1 MAYQKHALV
10 SIIGKWN
17 TTDLS
22 NEVWQVG
29 IRVSTH
35 AAAGWWLANPAT
47 YMAAIKPG
55 IQTWFNSTAIFP
67 NSASLS
73 LLKVNNINTDGTYVG
88 PTTNVTTLVATGGG
102 SAAMPAFVTLAATL
116 ETGITLGAARR
127 GRIYLPTAI
136 PVASS
141 KGVTCNS
148 ADRDS
153 LRAKVKDLLT
163 ILLINE
169 PTGGA
174 LVQPGIY
181 SKIGSAVNDINGVSV
196 NDVFDVQRRR
206 KNRAAGTRSTILAF
220 P

>member
-1 MAYQKHALV
+1 
-10 SIIGKWN
+10 
-17 TTDLS
+17 
-22 NEVWQVG
+22 VWQVG
-29 IRVSTH
+29 IRVSIH

-55 IQTWFNSTAIFP
+55 IQTWFNGSPLFP
-67 NSASLS
+67 SLAQ
-73 LLKVNNINTDGTYVG
+73 LAYLKVNNINPDGTYVG
-88 PTTNVTTLVATGGG
+88 PTTNVTTLAASGGTTPT
-102 SAAMPAFVTLAATL
+102 MPAFVSLAATL
-116 ETGITLGAARR
+116 ETGITLGQARR

-136 PVASS
+136 ALGSS
-141 KGVTCNS
+141 QGVTCSS
-148 ADRDS
+148 ANRDA

-163 ILLINE
+163 VLTINE

-181 SKIGSAVNDINGVSV
+181 SKIGAAVNDINGVSV

-206 KNRAAGTRSTILAF
+206 KNRAVGTRSPVLAF